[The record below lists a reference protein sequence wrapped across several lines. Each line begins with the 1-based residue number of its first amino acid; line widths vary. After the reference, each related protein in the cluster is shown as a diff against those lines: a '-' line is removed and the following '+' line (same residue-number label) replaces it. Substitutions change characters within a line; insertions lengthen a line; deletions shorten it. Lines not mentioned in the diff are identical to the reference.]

1 MKYRIDEW
9 VFYCAFPEIAALS
22 DQRYCAVVLE
32 VYLKEDYYD
41 YRIIIDGTGKIKKVK
56 EHNLFPCKQ

>member
-22 DQRYCAVVLE
+22 DQRDRAVVLE

-56 EHNLFPCKQ
+56 EHNLFPCK